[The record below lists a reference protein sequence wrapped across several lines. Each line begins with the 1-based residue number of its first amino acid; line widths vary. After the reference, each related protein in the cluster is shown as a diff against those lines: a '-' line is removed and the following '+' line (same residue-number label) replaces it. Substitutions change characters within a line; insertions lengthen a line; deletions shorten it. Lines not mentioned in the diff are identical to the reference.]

1 MIFHNDCSG
10 ANPDVRCCDICQRY
24 KKKAI
29 HNYIPYRPES
39 PELAESENTCWKLW
53 HLFIYLHKVLF
64 MSESAINI
72 MREYFSSQPVLKAW
86 LFGSYSRGEETVE
99 SDIDLLVSFDSTARI
114 SLMKLSGMSLD
125 LEELLGRE
133 VDIVPE
139 GSLRSYAEASVNRD
153 KILIYERS

>member
-1 MIFHNDCSG
+1 M
-10 ANPDVRCCDICQRY
+10 Q
-24 KKKAI
+24 
-29 HNYIPYRPES
+29 
-39 PELAESENTCWKLW
+39 
-53 HLFIYLHKVLF
+53 LFIYLHKVLF
-64 MSESAINI
+64 MSESVINTL
-72 MREYFSSQPVLKAW
+72 REYLSSQPVLKAW
-86 LFGSYSRGEETVE
+86 LFGSYSRGEETVD

-133 VDIVPE
+133 VDIIPE